1 MGNFSREFSST
12 TADFKKRG
20 AQEIAVDGESGE
32 CTVSFLKSSRD
43 L

>member
-12 TADFKKRG
+12 TADFKKCA

-32 CTVSFLKSSRD
+32 CAVSVRKSSRD